1 LPSKHEWHVHKSVH
15 GMATPCTL
23 YTTKNVRLV
32 IKIDLI
38 KSDMGMDIEKQFN
51 TKDWFWLQRLGFLVT
66 TMGKCFISHK
76 HLSYIS
82 YQLDQTH

>member
-1 LPSKHEWHVHKSVH
+1 
-15 GMATPCTL
+15 MATPCTL

-51 TKDWFWLQRLGFLVT
+51 TKD
-66 TMGKCFISHK
+66 
-76 HLSYIS
+76 
-82 YQLDQTH
+82 